1 MVRKIDAG
9 VVLFQLFVAALRG
22 SQRVVAIADGE
33 DHRGALEAGVL
44 LANGGSVLGQR
55 LIELV
60 NVLALDEPAGDVAAV
75 LHEIEIID
83 LLERILLR
91 GDRLDELLVVVVAEH
106 EHVRQLDG
114 RVAADTLTRRN
125 ALRHGALGGADGAG
139 RAGGIV
145 IGIEIDHT
153 DKALTDGAVL
163 QRALDIDKAVGVD
176 CEHAVFHVLFH
187 GGVDLGGVLRF
198 LLGAKLGF
206 GEDEVDGGHS
216 ALGVLAHAV
225 PVRLVGREL
234 VAGDDGPFLHMIGL
248 GHQDI
253 SG

>member
-1 MVRKIDAG
+1 MVA
-9 VVLFQLFVAALRG
+9 V
-22 SQRVVAIADGE
+22 ADGE
-33 DHRGALEAGVL
+33 DHRSALEAGVL
-44 LANGGSVLGQR
+44 LANGGGVLGQR

-75 LHEIEIID
+75 FHEIEIID

-106 EHVRQLDG
+106 EYVRQLDG

-125 ALRHGALGGADGAG
+125 ALRHGALCGTDGTG
-139 RAGGIV
+139 RAGGVV
-145 IGIEIDHT
+145 IRVEVDHA
-153 DKALTDGAVL
+153 DKALADGAVFE
-163 QRALDIDKAVGVD
+163 RALDIDEAVGID
-176 CEHAVFHVLFH
+176 REHAVFHILFH

-216 ALGVLAHAV
+216 ALGVLAHTV
-225 PVRLVGREL
+225 PVRLIGREL
-234 VAGDDGPFLHMIGL
+234 VAGNDRPLFHMVCF